1 MQGRIG
7 REAASWRR
15 SRPILPC
22 AAALQRHAPGSAM
35 QKRATDGGPYSLVF
49 LSITV
54 IVGILALVRQDGTV
68 TLALGVLGL
77 YVLHLLSLR
86 SQVRSARAAN
96 RPAGAAAE
104 TVPPGNSPFGA
115 ESGPVPYDGA
125 DVVAAPTGSVSG
137 LEQAT
142 ADRQMPAGDDRAWM
156 VQISESEA
164 EPEFLTP
171 EGDEDQPDF
180 TVQKG
185 VSSDVPIPRKFALGT
200 VAIIRRAL
208 DPEQVARVLEEQRK
222 FPKKRFGEIAVEL
235 DYMTES
241 QLEELLA
248 AQQAGLFTDDEIQEA
263 RMSLEAYRR
272 RAASPAT

>member
-1 MQGRIG
+1 
-7 REAASWRR
+7 
-15 SRPILPC
+15 
-22 AAALQRHAPGSAM
+22 
-35 QKRATDGGPYSLVF
+35 
-49 LSITV
+49 
-54 IVGILALVRQDGTV
+54 
-68 TLALGVLGL
+68 
-77 YVLHLLSLR
+77 
-86 SQVRSARAAN
+86 
-96 RPAGAAAE
+96 
-104 TVPPGNSPFGA
+104 
-115 ESGPVPYDGA
+115 
-125 DVVAAPTGSVSG
+125 
-137 LEQAT
+137 
-142 ADRQMPAGDDRAWM
+142 M

-185 VSSDVPIPRKFALGT
+185 VSSDVPIPRKFALGA

-208 DPEQVARVLEEQRK
+208 DPERVARVREEQRK